1 MKTQKFLGQ
10 AGRLRNVIVVAALA
24 ASFALPTVASAA
36 VSIKSGDTCS
46 KSQLNK
52 TSGTLKCAYNNKTK
66 KYTWAASAKTKA
78 SGLANKVGRCGSAI

>member
-52 TSGTLKCAYNNKTK
+52 TSGTLKCAYNSKTK
-66 KYTWAASAKTKA
+66 NIRGLPLQNQSE